1 MTPYSFTPFSM
12 RLPRRLI
19 TADRPLVMAI
29 LNATPDSFYAASRAD
44 GADAIARRA
53 ERLIADGADVIDLG
67 AYSSR
72 PGADEVSPG
81 ADEVSPQEET
91 DRLLAACRAVRSVA
105 PDIPLSVDTFRA
117 EVARIAV
124 EEGGADIVNDITGG
138 DDPEMLPIVA
148 RLGVPYIAMHMRGT
162 PATMQSMT
170 QYPDDDPTG
179 DIIARLSNVIERC
192 SQLGIADVI
201 ADPGLGFA
209 KTMEQN
215 YRVLRQL
222 PIIAQALRR
231 PLLIGLS
238 RKSMLTKALGIATE
252 DALPSTVAADT
263 MALMLGASII
273 RVHDPR
279 EASQTVKLLELLKNS

>member
-72 PGADEVSPG
+72 PGADEVSP
-81 ADEVSPQEET
+81 QEET

-105 PDIPLSVDTFRA
+105 PTYLCRSTLSAPKWPHSRG
-117 EVARIAV
+117 R
-124 EEGGADIVNDITGG
+124 GRSRHRQRHNRG

-222 PIIAQALRR
+222 PIIAQA
-231 PLLIGLS
+231 PGGLCS
-238 RKSMLTKALGIATE
+238 SAFR
-252 DALPSTVAADT
+252 
-263 MALMLGASII
+263 AS
-273 RVHDPR
+273 PC
-279 EASQTVKLLELLKNS
+279 SQKHSA

>member
-72 PGADEVSPG
+72 PG

-179 DIIARLSNVIERC
+179 DIIARLSDVIERC

-252 DALPSTVAADT
+252 DALPATVAADT

-279 EASQTVKLLELLKNS
+279 EASQTVTLLELLKNS

>member
-1 MTPYSFTPFSM
+1 MKPDSFTPFSL
-12 RLPRRLI
+12 RLPRRLMQ
-19 TADRPLVMAI
+19 ADRPQVMAI

-44 GADAIARRA
+44 GADAIARRT
-53 ERLIADGADVIDLG
+53 ERLIADGADMIDLG

-72 PGADEVSPG
+72 PGA
-81 ADEVSPQEET
+81 ADVSPQEET
-91 DRLLAACRAVRSVA
+91 SRLLAACRAIRSVA

-124 EEGGADIVNDITGG
+124 EEGGADIINDITGG
-138 DDPEMLPIVA
+138 NDPEMLPTVA

-162 PATMQSMT
+162 PDTMQSMT

-179 DIIARLSNVIERC
+179 EIIARLSDVIERC

-215 YRVLRQL
+215 YRVLRHT
-222 PIIAQALRR
+222 PVIARALRR

-238 RKSMLTKALGIATE
+238 RKSMLTRALGITPE
-252 DALPSTVAADT
+252 DALPATVAADT

-279 EASQTVKLLELLKNS
+279 EASQTVKLFELLKNS